1 MALIAS
7 ISRRELLVGAT
18 AATAQLATP
27 AIVHAQPKALRIGV
41 LLPRSG
47 YMAPTGQAS
56 HRGAM
61 IAPKVLADY
70 GHRVE
75 LIHIDTESNVDA
87 ARIAAQRIINDGAH
101 CIVGNVDS
109 GGTRRRTGL
118 RTAPCM
124 VNVGAAPQ
132 ITEQGF
138 KFVARNFPHAGMLME
153 TAFGSLRLKSPG
165 SMPRRRSSYANDTF
179 GQAQRN
185 ALDALFPRAGLPFQV
200 VDHIAF
206 DPRAGSFGGS
216 HQDPR
221 VQPRYRDGGH
231 ARQRRGQA
239 HPRYGA
245 PALPAEGDHLAWLL
259 RNVRGGI
266 LKRSARS
273 PTTRSS
279 TCRGLI
285 QSPRWLRRW
294 KLNSSRRFRTS
305 ASRLN
310 AFTSAPSKPCWS
322 QPMRSRG
329 QDTNEPADS

>member
-109 GGTRRRTGL
+109 GGTL
-118 RTAPCM
+118 AVAQVCEQQAVPLV

-153 TAFGSLRLKSPG
+153 TAFGSLKACLKSPG
-165 SMPRRRSSYANDTF
+165 SMPRRRSSST
-179 GQAQRN
+179 
-185 ALDALFPRAGLPFQV
+185 PMT
-200 VDHIAF
+200 
-206 DPRAGSFGGS
+206 
-216 HQDPR
+216 
-221 VQPRYRDGGH
+221 
-231 ARQRRGQA
+231 
-239 HPRYGA
+239 
-245 PALPAEGDHLAWLL
+245 
-259 RNVRGGI
+259 
-266 LKRSARS
+266 RSARPS
-273 PTTRSS
+273 AMPWTRCFRAPACRFRSS
-279 TCRGLI
+279 IT
-285 QSPRWLRRW
+285 
-294 KLNSSRRFRTS
+294 
-305 ASRLN
+305 
-310 AFTSAPSKPCWS
+310 
-322 QPMRSRG
+322 
-329 QDTNEPADS
+329 